1 MGIPAAIRAGD
12 TASWVQ
18 PAAIDLLGN
27 PLTAAEWAL
36 TTFLRFNAASEA
48 ITVVGSARSDGG
60 WDNSVAAATTAGMNA
75 GTWYWQSQATSGATV
90 ITLGAGSLTVEP
102 SLAYTGTATAFDGRS
117 QAEQDLEAVQS
128 AIRGIIAGKSKYY
141 MIGTRQFTAL
151 DLPALMER
159 ESQLKAIVA
168 RERAAES
175 LAAGLGNPRR
185 MFVRFTS

>member
-1 MGIPAAIRAGD
+1 MGIPAAITAGD
-12 TASWVQ
+12 SVAWKL
-18 PAAIDLLGN
+18 AATTDALGN
-27 PLTAAEWAL
+27 PISSPSWGVTY
-36 TTFLRFNAASEA
+36 FLRMNTAGEGAS
-48 ITVVGSARSDGG
+48 IVGTDDTGGG
-60 WDNSVAAATTAGMNA
+60 WSFAISAATTAGFNA
-75 GTWYWQSQATSGATV
+75 GTWYWQAQATDGSST
-90 ITLGAGSLTVEP
+90 ITIGTGSLTVQP
-102 SLAYTGTATAFDGRS
+102 SLAYSGAPGAFDGRS

-141 MIGTRQFTAL
+141 MIGSRQFTAL
-151 DLPALMER
+151 DLPSLMER